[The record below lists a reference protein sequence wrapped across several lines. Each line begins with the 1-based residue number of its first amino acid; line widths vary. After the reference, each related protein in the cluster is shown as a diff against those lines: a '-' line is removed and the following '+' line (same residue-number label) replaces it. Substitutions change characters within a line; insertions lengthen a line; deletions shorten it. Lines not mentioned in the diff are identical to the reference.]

1 MKKKKNRPILVT
13 GAHRSGTTW
22 VGRML
27 SAGGETCYIH
37 EPFNPTLRIPSWL
50 SCRFPFWF
58 YHIPP
63 GGDPPPP
70 CRAALD
76 RLLRLVYPAREK
88 LALVRSPGDLRLWI
102 QHVMACVLCR
112 RRGKRPLVKD
122 PIALFSA
129 EWLAQTYGMAV
140 VVMIRHPAAFAASLK
155 RYGWDFDFRHWW
167 VQSRLMDTLL
177 RDLAPEIQAQIR
189 DTRPIVEQAALL
201 WKGIY
206 SVVLQYRSRH
216 PTWIF
221 LRHEDLTR
229 DPLTAFR
236 DLYRRLGLT
245 WNRRVSRTI
254 QAHTHPRKRAQDPFS
269 LRRDPREAREAWRSL
284 LSEEEQAL
292 VDQITGPVARH
303 FYPEAYR
310 ESAGEGNL

>member
-1 MKKKKNRPILVT
+1 MTRQKNRPILVT

-27 SAGGETCYIH
+27 CAGGEACYLH
-37 EPFNPTLRIPSWL
+37 EPFNPTLRVAGWL

-63 GGDPPPP
+63 GGDLPPP

-76 RLLRLVYPAREK
+76 RMLRLVYPAREK
-88 LALVRSPGDLRLWI
+88 LALVRSPGDFRLWL
-102 QHVMACVLCR
+102 QQVVASVLCR

-167 VQSRLMDTLL
+167 VQTSLMDTLL

-206 SVVLQYRSRH
+206 SVVLQYRTRH
-216 PTWIF
+216 PDWIF

-236 DLYRRLGLT
+236 DLYGRLGLT
-245 WNRRVSRTI
+245 WNR
-254 QAHTHPRKRAQDPFS
+254 QAARIIRAHARPGKRAQDPFS
-269 LRRDPREAREAWRSL
+269 LQRDPAQTRNAWRTL
-284 LSEEEQAL
+284 LSEEELAL
-292 VDQITGPVARH
+292 VYERTREIARS
-303 FYPEAYR
+303 FYPA
-310 ESAGEGNL
+310 SSWG